1 MQEAPPAFDITG
13 ARPNTT
19 TIVDVCKGLSA
30 MPIDGCSGDLKSS
43 ISSTLNNFSEI
54 SEDLTEVSANLVD
67 ANLKETINGLQS
79 TVSNFD
85 TLLSAIDKGEGSV
98 GKLMKDEGLYNNLE
112 GALGQLQALLE
123 DMKLNPKRYVHFSLF
138 GKKNKPYSQ
147 AETET
152 KE

>member
-1 MQEAPPAFDITG
+1 M
-13 ARPNTT
+13 
-19 TIVDVCKGLSA
+19 
-30 MPIDGCSGDLKSS
+30 
-43 ISSTLNNFSEI
+43 
-54 SEDLTEVSANLVD
+54 SANLVD

-79 TVSNFD
+79 TLSNFD

-147 AETET
+147 GETET